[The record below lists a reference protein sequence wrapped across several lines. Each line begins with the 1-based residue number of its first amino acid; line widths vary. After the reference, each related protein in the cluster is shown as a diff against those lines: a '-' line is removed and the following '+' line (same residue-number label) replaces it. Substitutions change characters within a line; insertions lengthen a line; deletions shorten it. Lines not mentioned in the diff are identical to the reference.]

1 MTVCIDSNVVL
12 GMFTAHH
19 AHRPIVEAW
28 LHKAFVWAVSTEI
41 LLEYEEIM
49 LREGGAAKVAKMLQI
64 MQMAAA
70 VLGNLRFVSPTYR
83 FRLITHDPDDD
94 KFADCAVTA
103 EADWLITGDGHF
115 NSLIGSGYKPQPITP
130 EEFINR
136 FLNKSS
142 PA

>member
-41 LLEYEEIM
+41 LLEYEGIM
-49 LREGGAAKVAKMLQI
+49 LREGGSAKVAKMLQI

-70 VLGNLRFVSPTYR
+70 ALGNLRLVPPTYR
-83 FRLITHDPDDD
+83 FRLITNGPDEN
-94 KFADCAVTA
+94 KFADCAVTE

-115 NSLIGSGYKPQPITP
+115 SSLIDSGTSPSRSRPM
-130 EEFINR
+130 R
-136 FLNKSS
+136 SS
-142 PA
+142 IAS